1 MKINDNDISILK
13 SVTMRTYTIDGCNEM
28 FLTLQEAKKH
38 IWLAYTPKECIKE
51 LTDTCIVGWKDGEVH
66 SLTAIRV
73 NKNGKVSYG
82 RTVKY

>member
-1 MKINDNDISILK
+1 
-13 SVTMRTYTIDGCNEM
+13 M

-73 NKNGKVSYG
+73 NKNGKLVMVELLNIKVTGGQRYDF
-82 RTVKY
+82 RYQ

>member
-1 MKINDNDISILK
+1 
-13 SVTMRTYTIDGCNEM
+13 MRTYTIDGCNEM
-28 FLTLQEAKKH
+28 FLTLQEAKEH

-73 NKNGKVSYG
+73 NENGKVSYG

>member
-1 MKINDNDISILK
+1 MG
-13 SVTMRTYTIDGCNEM
+13 TYTIDGCNEM

-73 NKNGKVSYG
+73 NKNGKVSLRKNYSG
-82 RTVKY
+82 VTEIVELKSK

>member
-1 MKINDNDISILK
+1 
-13 SVTMRTYTIDGCNEM
+13 MRTYTIDGCNEM

-51 LTDTCIVGWKDGEVH
+51 LTDICIVGWKDGEVH

-73 NKNGKVSYG
+73 NKNGKVSYS

>member
-1 MKINDNDISILK
+1 MG
-13 SVTMRTYTIDGCNEM
+13 TYSIDGCNEM

-38 IWLAYTPKECIKE
+38 T
-51 LTDTCIVGWKDGEVH
+51 
-66 SLTAIRV
+66 LTAIRV

>member
-1 MKINDNDISILK
+1 MG
-13 SVTMRTYTIDGCNEM
+13 TYIIDGCNEM

-51 LTDTCIVGWKDGEVH
+51 LTDTCIVGWKGGEVH

-82 RTVKY
+82 RTVNIKVTGGQRYDFRYQ